1 MDAILHRMEF
11 STLIFFAATF
21 VMLECLERLRLVEWL
36 SDQTIRIIS
45 ASENETV
52 QLASAILILLWV

>member
-1 MDAILHRMEF
+1 MDAILHRIEW
-11 STLIFFAATF
+11 STLIFFGATF

-36 SDQTIRIIS
+36 SDQTISIIS

-52 QLASAILILLWV
+52 QLAFAILILLWV

>member
-1 MDAILHRMEF
+1 MDALLHRIEW

-36 SDQTIRIIS
+36 SNQTISIIS
-45 ASENETV
+45 TSENETV